1 MVRNVLIP
9 VWGDKVISEITR
21 RDIVKLVEEINN
33 RLAPIY
39 AFAVFGWTR
48 ALGNAR
54 PARVVSRAR
63 SKNVL
68 PLGPR
73 TSS

>member
-9 VWGDKVISEITR
+9 VWSDKVISEITR

-48 ALGNAR
+48 AL
-54 PARVVSRAR
+54 
-63 SKNVL
+63 
-68 PLGPR
+68 
-73 TSS
+73 